1 MTAFMVI
8 FVPVEKRQ
16 MSWRLAS
23 CAIVSWEQPRSDA
36 VGRRLARR
44 VVDVWEQLRS
54 FALRA
59 ARGRHA
65 LARALPKGLQLAA
78 ATDMAADFLCERHH
92 ECKETAGGCRRLG
105 FCTLGVFANA
115 SAVMSQSWAHRAGR
129 ESPISRGVFLPRVSA
144 H

>member
-1 MTAFMVI
+1 MTAFMVY
-8 FVPVEKRQ
+8 VLPVEKRKL
-16 MSWRLAS
+16 SWRLAS
-23 CAIVSWEQPRSDA
+23 RVIVSWEQPRSDA

-92 ECKETAGGCRRLG
+92 ECKETAGGCRRRG
-105 FCTLGVFANA
+105 YCTLGVYANA
-115 SAVMSQSWAHRAGR
+115 SAGMVIDSGYGAGR
-129 ESPISRGVFLPRVSA
+129 ESPISRGVFLPRVTA